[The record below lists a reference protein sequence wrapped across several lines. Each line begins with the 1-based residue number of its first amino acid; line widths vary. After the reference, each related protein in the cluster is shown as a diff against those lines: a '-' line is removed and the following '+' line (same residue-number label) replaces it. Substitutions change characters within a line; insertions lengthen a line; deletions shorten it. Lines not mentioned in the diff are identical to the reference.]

1 MINILIADDDALI
14 RDGLKMLIESQ
25 SDFNIIGIAAN
36 GKEAVALSRSYK
48 TDVALL
54 DIRMPVMDGIE
65 AAGFM
70 IKESLCS
77 PLLLTTFDEEDFII
91 KALKSGV
98 SGYILKN
105 SPAEMIFNSI
115 RTVSTGGTVFQD
127 DILKYVRERVGRSG
141 ASSIFTLL
149 TEREN
154 DIVKLIAKGL
164 SNQEIADKLYISNGT
179 VRNYISVILEKTGL
193 DHRTQIAV
201 KYLTK

>member
-164 SNQEIADKLYISNGT
+164 SNQERADKLYISNGT

>member
-1 MINILIADDDALI
+1 
-14 RDGLKMLIESQ
+14 
-25 SDFNIIGIAAN
+25 
-36 GKEAVALSRSYK
+36 
-48 TDVALL
+48 
-54 DIRMPVMDGIE
+54 
-65 AAGFM
+65 M